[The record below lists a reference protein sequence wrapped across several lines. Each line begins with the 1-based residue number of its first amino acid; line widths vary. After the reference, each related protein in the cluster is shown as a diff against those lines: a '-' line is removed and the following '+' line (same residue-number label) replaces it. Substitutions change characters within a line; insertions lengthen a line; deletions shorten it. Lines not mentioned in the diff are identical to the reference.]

1 MFLSF
6 LDFLNPLAHTTA
18 SHYSPAFYNLML
30 SIFSGTGAKIL
41 SVSSFFLAFWS
52 LVRRENVQAFVLFL
66 FTSLLLAYSGG
77 IIWHLF

>member
-1 MFLSF
+1 MFFSF

-18 SHYSPAFYNLML
+18 SHYSSAFYNLIL

-52 LVRRENVQAFVLFL
+52 LVRRENVQAFVSFL
-66 FTSLLLAYSGG
+66 FISLILAYTGG
-77 IIWHLF
+77 ILGHIF